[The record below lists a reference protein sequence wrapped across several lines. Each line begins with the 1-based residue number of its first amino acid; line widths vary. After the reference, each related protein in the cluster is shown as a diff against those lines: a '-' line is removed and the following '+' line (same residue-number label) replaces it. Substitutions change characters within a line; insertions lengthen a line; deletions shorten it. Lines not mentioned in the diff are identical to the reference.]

1 MSDEPDGAER
11 TRSEPTQA
19 AAPQTTSQVGVPRRL
34 VLRHDD
40 TGGYQILMG
49 NRVLQGFCQEF
60 EDITGY
66 AIGLNEQ
73 QQVRIRID
81 PIGRR
86 QPAFYPDRGDNPP
99 DALIRHRVPG
109 EGVRIRTTDQG
120 IEQEEVVLSSQAH
133 PGNPT
138 VAMTWRDEA
147 RERLVRDIETMQN
160 MIDLLA
166 RM

>member
-1 MSDEPDGAER
+1 MSDTPSREG
-11 TRSEPTQA
+11 PTQA
-19 AAPQTTSQVGVPRRL
+19 AAAAPRR
-34 VLRHDD
+34 VMLRHDD
-40 TGGYQILMG
+40 SGGYQILMG
-49 NRVLQGFCQEF
+49 GRVLQGFCQEF

-66 AIGLNEQ
+66 SLVVNTQ
-73 QQVRIRID
+73 QQVRIHID

-86 QPAFYPDRGDNPP
+86 QPAYYPERESDINVVEGQPP

-120 IEQEEVVLSSQAH
+120 IEQEEVVLSSEAH

-138 VAMTWRDEA
+138 ITMTWQDEA
-147 RERLVRDIETMQN
+147 REQLVRDIELRQN

>member
-1 MSDEPDGAER
+1 MSDTPDSAG
-11 TRSEPTQA
+11 PTQA

-60 EDITGY
+60 EDVTGY

-86 QPAFYPDRGDNPP
+86 QQARYPDREPEREAPP
-99 DALIRHRVPG
+99 EQLSINRG
-109 EGVRIRTTDQG
+109 EGV
-120 IEQEEVVLSSQAH
+120 ELFSAAH

-138 VAMTWRDEA
+138 VTQTWRDEA
-147 RERLVRDIETMQN
+147 REHLVRDIETMQN
-160 MIDLLA
+160 MIDLLG